1 MRLVVPAILPTSH
14 RDLLEKLTYFEQIP
28 AGRIQIDIVDGI
40 FVFPPSWPFTEGTDL
55 HDRVERGEL
64 LPRLDHVKYE
74 ADLMC
79 KDPEAIATDLI
90 NYGVQRLTV
99 HAECTDDVGGLLSS
113 MRRKT
118 GAEANFI
125 EMLVSVGLSI
135 DMQTDISVLVE
146 HASQVEYVQFMSI
159 DTIGKQGEPFDP
171 KVIDKIRAFHEQCPE
186 VIIQV
191 DGGISLENARE
202 LVEAGASRLNIG
214 SALLTAPDLRKTVA
228 ALEAIKTPFGV

>member
-14 RDLLEKLTYFEQIP
+14 KDLLEKLTYFEQIP
-28 AGRIQIDIVDGI
+28 AGRIQIDVVDGT
-40 FVFPPSWPFTEGTDL
+40 FAFPPSWPYTAGDEL
-55 HDRVERGEL
+55 HTRVAQGEL

-79 KDPEAIATDLI
+79 TDPEAIATDLI

-99 HAECTDDVGGLLSS
+99 HAECTKDVGALIAS

-135 DMQTDISVLVE
+135 GMETDISVLVE
-146 HASQVEYVQFMSI
+146 HASEVEYVQFMSI
-159 DTIGKQGEPFDP
+159 DSIGKQGEAFDP
-171 KVIDKIRAFHEQCPE
+171 KVIDKIKAFHAACPD

-202 LVEAGASRLNIG
+202 LVAAGASRLNIG
-214 SALLTAPDLRKTVA
+214 SALLNAPDLHKTVA
-228 ALEAIKTPFGV
+228 ALEAIKSPFGI

>member
-28 AGRIQIDIVDGI
+28 AGRIQIDMVDG
-40 FVFPPSWPFTEGTDL
+40 VFATPPSWPYLAGSDL
-55 HDRVERGEL
+55 HDRVQRGEM

-79 KDPEAIATDLI
+79 VDPVAIATDLI
-90 NYGVQRLTV
+90 NFGVQRLTV
-99 HAECTDDVGGLLSS
+99 HAESTKDVGALIAD
-113 MRRKT
+113 MRKKT

-135 DMQTDISVLVE
+135 GMETDISVLVE
-146 HASQVEYVQFMSI
+146 HASEVEYVQFMAI
-159 DTIGKQGEPFDP
+159 DTIGRQGEPFNP
-171 KVIDKIRAFHEQCPE
+171 KVIEKVKAFHLQCPE

-191 DGGISLENARE
+191 DGGISLENAKD
-202 LVEAGASRLNIG
+202 LVAAGASRLNIG
-214 SALLTAPDLRKTVA
+214 SALLTAADLRKTVA
-228 ALEAIKTPFGV
+228 SLEAIKTPFGV